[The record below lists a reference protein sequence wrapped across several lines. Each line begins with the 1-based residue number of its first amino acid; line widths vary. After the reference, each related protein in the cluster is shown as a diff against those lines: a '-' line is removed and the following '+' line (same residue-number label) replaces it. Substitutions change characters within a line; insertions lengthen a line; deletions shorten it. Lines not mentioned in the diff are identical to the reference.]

1 MKEAAFGLLT
11 KDVQLKCILD
21 FRYIDVHS
29 FIEAAMIVG
38 PVQVQVG
45 GQQWQ
50 WYCWQTSVDQYRN
63 IVDILVLNQLV
74 FCAATII
81 QTFVFLK
88 CQEQHY

>member
-1 MKEAAFGLLT
+1 
-11 KDVQLKCILD
+11 
-21 FRYIDVHS
+21 
-29 FIEAAMIVG
+29 MIVG

-74 FCAATII
+74 FCAGTII

-88 CQEQHY
+88 CQSVKNNITEEQKYSRYLSVDSNVKIF